1 MKSRS
6 SILEREYIEEVR
18 EILTF
23 CGIEM
28 QVRN

>member
-6 SILEREYIEEVR
+6 SIPEREYIEEMR

-23 CGIEM
+23 CRIEM
-28 QVRN
+28 QERN